1 MNQAPNNQGN
11 NTFSSQQASPTNP
24 FTADLKS
31 EFSSN
36 FGTNTNAVSQI
47 FKEGG
52 FSNNNRTKYY
62 ILAAVLLVA
71 AAAGFYIYTETQSDT
86 PPIAPAAPI
95 AAVPKPAAAVKPA
108 EVADAADDAS
118 ADDAADSAPQSAGA
132 SGVVK
137 LQTPASGSSINYDE
151 TQHSAKFSWEGSGG
165 TIVFSRASSMTPE
178 VMRAKVSGNNFSF
191 SNPWPGTWFWRV
203 ENEAGA
209 SEVRSFSVS
218 APARRNIALTTP
230 AAGATLAGTG
240 GEVTW
245 QGDTNIARYKVEMT
259 TAEWA
264 NPTYVFSSSGS
275 KLTLNAVT
283 AGKYKM
289 RLGAFSEVSGRWEF
303 TQPVD
308 ITVQ

>member
-1 MNQAPNNQGN
+1 MNQAPNNQGNN

-52 FSNNNRTKYY
+52 FANNSRMKYY
-62 ILAAVLLVA
+62 IIAAVLVVA
-71 AAAGFYIYTETQSDT
+71 AAAGFYIYTETQSADDAKLAP
-86 PPIAPAAPI
+86 PPIAAI
-95 AAVPKPAAAVKPA
+95 PKVAQKPA
-108 EVADAADDAS
+108 EVVEAVDDAADDA
-118 ADDAADSAPQSAGA
+118 AEDAPAAAIPG
-132 SGVVK
+132 GVVK
-137 LQTPASGSSINYDE
+137 LATPASGSAVNYDE
-151 TQHSAKFSWEGSGG
+151 TQRSAKFSWEGTGG
-165 TIVFSRASSMTPE
+165 TIVFSRAASMTPE
-178 VMRAKVSGNNFSF
+178 VLRAKVSGTSFSF
-191 SNPWPGTWFWRV
+191 ANPWPGKWFWRV
-203 ENEAGA
+203 ENESGA

-218 APARRNIALTTP
+218 APTRRNIALTAP

-240 GEVTW
+240 GEVNW
-245 QGDTNIARYKVEMT
+245 QGDSNVARYKVELT

-264 NPTYVFSSSGS
+264 NPNFVFSSSGS
-275 KLTLNAVT
+275 KLQLNAVT

-303 TQPVD
+303 TQPQD